1 MTAMTESLW
10 APGAAVVARATGQRV
25 RILAYH
31 GVDDTVA
38 FARQMTIVRDHFS
51 PIGAAAAIAA
61 FNHGSPL
68 PDRPVWL
75 TFDDGLPSV
84 VEQGLPVLREL
95 GLIATLFVCPGLIE
109 SGEPNWWDVV
119 DTARE
124 HGLTL
129 PAEVPRAG
137 SATAFLKTMPDPQRR
152 RVVSML
158 AIALRERGLPVRT
171 RQLNVHDLA
180 AWTDAGN
187 DLGNHSW
194 DHACLDRCDAD
205 EQRRQVMAADA
216 WLRRVRPNAPRV
228 FAYPNGNS
236 TTVVEQVLSE
246 SGYEL
251 ALRFDH
257 RLASLDQ
264 HRYRISRLRVSS
276 AASEARFAAILSGA
290 HGVGY
295 HLKRRIAPGAVN
307 DTALRAPDSAVDTHN
322 RDVYEQSEIVEQF
335 VHDEGLTP
343 PEQSLFDTYVRDGV
357 AVLDLGVGGGR
368 TVAHLSARAGRY
380 VGIDYSAAM
389 VAACRAKHPYADIRL
404 MDASDLHVFD
414 DAVFDT
420 AVFSYNGLDYLH
432 PETKRRQCID
442 ELARVTRDGGIVILS
457 SHNVRAL
464 VRPRTQIASRSRAI
478 AIQAYGAVRLARFA
492 LPSRAFWS
500 GEGYLRDSAT
510 PHVNFATTPGRIA
523 EEFGHRGFRLVTTL
537 GARYPAPIAS
547 WEEPWYYYAFERS
560 AREPSLNAPS
570 SAPGVASGST

>member
-10 APGAAVVARATGQRV
+10 APGAAAVARATGQRV

-31 GVDDTVA
+31 GVNDAVA
-38 FARQMTIVRDHFS
+38 FARQMTIVREHFS
-51 PIGAAAAIAA
+51 PIGAAAAVAA
-61 FNHGSPL
+61 FNQGPPL
-68 PDRPVWL
+68 PDRAVWV

-95 GLIATLFVCPGLIE
+95 GLFATLFVCPGLIE

-119 DTARE
+119 DTALE
-124 HGLTL
+124 HGLAL
-129 PAEVPRAG
+129 PTDIPRAG
-137 SATAFLKTMPDPQRR
+137 SATASLKAVPDLQRR
-152 RVVSML
+152 EVVSML
-158 AIALRERGLPVRT
+158 ALALRERGFAVPT
-171 RQLNVHDLA
+171 HQLNMRDLDE
-180 AWTDAGN
+180 WTDAGN

-194 DHACLDRCDAD
+194 DHACLDRCAPD
-205 EQRRQVMAADA
+205 EQRRQVLAADV
-216 WLRRVRPNAPRV
+216 WLRRVRPSAPRV

-236 TTVVEQVLSE
+236 TPAVEQVLSE

-295 HLKRRIAPGAVN
+295 RLKRRLAPRGLV
-307 DTALRAPDSAVDTHN
+307 DTALRAPESSVDTYN

-335 VHDEGLTP
+335 VQDEGLTP
-343 PEQSLFDTYVRDGV
+343 PEQALFDTYVRDGV

-368 TVAHLSARAGRY
+368 TVAHLSALAGRY

-389 VAACRAKHPYADIRL
+389 VDACRAKHPSADIRL
-404 MDASDLHVFD
+404 MDASDLHAFD
-414 DAVFDT
+414 DAAFDI

-442 ELARVTRDGGIVILS
+442 ELARVTRDGAIVILS
-457 SHNVRAL
+457 SHNAHAL
-464 VRPRTQIASRSRAI
+464 VRPRPQIASRSRAL

-492 LPSRAFWS
+492 LPSRAFWR

-510 PHVNFATTPGRIA
+510 PHVNFATTPARMA
-523 EEFGHRGFRLVTTL
+523 EEFGQRGFRLVATF
-537 GARYPAPIAS
+537 GARYPAPIAP

-560 AREPSLNAPS
+560 AREPIVSAPS